1 VANAV
6 APPPDPYAI
15 FLRTRSAVTYAA
27 YPRRIDYTIAVS
39 GVEGGKLK
47 ANHYRA
53 SLQPG
58 DGTVRI
64 FPISD
69 EELAAP
75 PPHPHDFQFSQVSV
89 QGYTV
94 PVGHPPPNP
103 DLIGVPV
110 LAPTYAFGLAVRPA
124 DARGQDDGTAPA
136 GGLPVIAV
144 VSSSARDYAV
154 ALLDV
159 PNVDG
164 LPTYHLKLT
173 PLRMP
178 KTNRLR
184 ELWVGVDDYLP
195 RKAIVAGNFTLAPL
209 VDIPWTVTFDDASGT
224 LLIATERA
232 SATLFLPHH
241 RVVRDAAIAFEN
253 VHDAVGSPIGE
264 PLVEPAMTSNT
275 LVEP

>member
-1 VANAV
+1 MAIVA

-15 FLRTRSAVTYAA
+15 FLRTRWAVASAA

-39 GVEGGKLK
+39 GVEGGKLE

-53 SLQPG
+53 SLQPI

-75 PPHPHDFQFSQVSV
+75 PPHPHDFQLSALLV
-89 QGYTV
+89 QGYRV
-94 PVGHPPPNP
+94 PLGHPPPNP
-103 DLIGVPV
+103 DLIGVPA

-124 DARGQDDGTAPA
+124 DARGQDDGAAPA

-144 VSSSARDYAV
+144 VSSSVRDYTV
-154 ALLDV
+154 ALIDV

-164 LPTYHLKLT
+164 VPTYHLKLT

-209 VDIPWTVTFDDASGT
+209 VDVPWTVTFDVASGAP
-224 LLIATERA
+224 LIATERA
-232 SATLFLPHH
+232 DATLFLPH
-241 RVVRDAAIAFEN
+241 RRAVSDAAIAFEN
-253 VHDAVGSPIGE
+253 VHDADGSPFGK